1 MQFQPEHK
9 RVRIVDIDGVLVQQI
24 NSIDMTLP
32 VVPIS
37 NTVEQINEWFS
48 QGDYIVLWSARSRE
62 YEDLTRQQ
70 VDALQV
76 RYHEIV
82 LGKPLSE
89 EIHIYDD
96 KMIVAHRLVKN
107 EGTWCG

>member
-9 RVRIVDIDGVLVQQI
+9 RVRIVDIDGVLVRQI
-24 NSIDMTLP
+24 NSVDMTLP
-32 VVPIS
+32 VVPIN
-37 NTVEQINEWFS
+37 NTVEQINEWFR
-48 QGDYIVLWSARSRE
+48 QGDYIMLWSARSRE

-70 VDALQV
+70 VDSIQI

-89 EIHIYDD
+89 EIYIYDD
-96 KMIVAHRLVKN
+96 KLIVAHHLVKN
-107 EGTWCG
+107 EGILSG